1 MQLPIRRRAVRKLGR
16 ASIVKLVLAAC
27 VFVAGLG
34 VFLYPAIA
42 GFVNEQSQT
51 SAITNYEEAV
61 NALTAEDKADSLEA
75 ARSYNEAL
83 AETQGAIIDPF
94 GSAGDEGES
103 QEVSFLSVG
112 EVMGYIQIPEIGIK
126 APIYEG
132 TSEDVLQKGIGWLKG
147 TSLPVGGESTNSVL
161 TGHRGLP
168 TAKLFTDLDQL
179 EPGDEFFVKNSS
191 EILAYRVTE
200 KKVIDPSE
208 SDALAIIE
216 GKDLMTLLT
225 CHPYMVNSHRLL
237 IIGERVAYTGQLDE
251 IAETSGFIESMTAA
265 EKDLAQASLLVAACL
280 VLVIVLVWRPWS
292 RKRRGEGGRDG

>member
-1 MQLPIRRRAVRKLGR
+1 M
-16 ASIVKLVLAAC
+16 
-27 VFVAGLG
+27 
-34 VFLYPAIA
+34 
-42 GFVNEQSQT
+42 
-51 SAITNYEEAV
+51 
-61 NALTAEDKADSLEA
+61 
-75 ARSYNEAL
+75 
-83 AETQGAIIDPF
+83 
-94 GSAGDEGES
+94 
-103 QEVSFLSVG
+103 
-112 EVMGYIQIPEIGIK
+112 
-126 APIYEG
+126 
-132 TSEDVLQKGIGWLKG
+132 
-147 TSLPVGGESTNSVL
+147 
-161 TGHRGLP
+161 
-168 TAKLFTDLDQL
+168 
-179 EPGDEFFVKNSS
+179 KNSS

-280 VLVIVLVWRPWS
+280 VLVIVLVWCPWS